1 MFQKRNKKIIAILSL
16 MFLML
21 IAACSDDDDQN
32 QSCCDKWTSGDYDSM
47 TESEW
52 RAMDDFLE
60 WSNEN

>member
-21 IAACSDDDDQN
+21 IAACSDDDDPY
-32 QSCCDKWTSGDYDSM
+32 QSGFDKWTSGDYDSM